1 MLNLATILIFYKE
14 KYKIIQKQSFCV
26 ISFVCLCIWRTW
38 FHLRLDLSLFD
49 MFNDFC
55 NFTILY
61 HPFFFFFPIYIY
73 LYIFPVREKNRTWC
87 YCHGPQV
94 DWWKSWNSCLT
105 ASKIPEEALETVSS
119 LNGVTIQGTSY
130 HCWKELVVN
139 PFLSFFFFFFG
150 TKC

>member
-26 ISFVCLCIWRTW
+26 FSFVCLCIWRTW

-61 HPFFFFFPIYIY
+61 HPFFFFFSLFIYIY
-73 LYIFPVREKNRTWC
+73 IFFQSERKT
-87 YCHGPQV
+87 GPGLVLLPWTPSRLMKVMKQLPACLQ
-94 DWWKSWNSCLT
+94 NSGGGLRNC
-105 ASKIPEEALETVSS
+105 
-119 LNGVTIQGTSY
+119 
-130 HCWKELVVN
+130 
-139 PFLSFFFFFFG
+139 
-150 TKC
+150 